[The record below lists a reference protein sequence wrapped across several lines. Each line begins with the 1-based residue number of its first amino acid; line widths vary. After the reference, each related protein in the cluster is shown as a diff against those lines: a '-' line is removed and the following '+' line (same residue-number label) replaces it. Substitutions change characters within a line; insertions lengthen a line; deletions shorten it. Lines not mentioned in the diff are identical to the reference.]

1 MRYFCTG
8 ELREAAKTAE
18 QSDWCAVCVLS
29 SQVYLLPSC
38 SFQPTLLAIKPKPVN
53 KSNTMRGAI
62 VLGNVTRSLLRR
74 RQGADV
80 TKTRA
85 VLGEF
90 YPQSELFAPDICFVS
105 LSASAYG

>member
-1 MRYFCTG
+1 MS
-8 ELREAAKTAE
+8 RERLPK
-18 QSDWCAVCVLS
+18 QQS
-29 SQVYLLPSC
+29 SQTGVRCVYCLVKSTSSLAAASNL
-38 SFQPTLLAIKPKPVN
+38 PTLLAIKPKPVN

-90 YPQSELFAPDICFVS
+90 YLQSELFAPDICFVS
-105 LSASAYG
+105 LSASANG